1 MGSSREEIAA
11 SFDLRAPGYRES
23 DWHRRSAQ
31 RLIDLCRLKPGDRLL
46 DLGTGTGFAAL
57 HAAKQVGAGGHVL
70 GVDISEGMLREARRD
85 AAGAGLTNVVFVR
98 QDATS
103 LPDLADG
110 SFDVVTC
117 ATSLLY
123 IPIVEGLG
131 EARRVLRTGG
141 VMAFSTIRSGCPL
154 AGRLFRER
162 AAGYGV
168 AIPDPC
174 EPLGSEGACRRALSA
189 AGFDEIDVVIETID
203 FSPRDLERAWES
215 NLHAPSHHDVRRL
228 PADALGGLEREY
240 REALAAQAQAD
251 PSALLRSEMLYGLAR
266 RSHSAGVRK
275 GDR

>member
-1 MGSSREEIAA
+1 MGSSREQIAA
-11 SFDLRAPGYRES
+11 SFDRRAPGYRDS
-23 DWHRRSAQ
+23 DWHRRSAR
-31 RLIDLCRLKPGDRLL
+31 RLVDLCLLKPDDRVL

-57 HAAKQVGAGGHVL
+57 HAAEQVGAGGHVL

-85 AAGAGLTNVVFVR
+85 AAEAGLTNVAFVH

-103 LPDLADG
+103 LPDLADN

-123 IPIVEGLG
+123 IPIAEGLG
-131 EARRVLRTGG
+131 EARRVLRSGG
-141 VMAFSTIRSGCPL
+141 LMALSTMRSGCPL

-189 AGFDEIDVVIETID
+189 AGFDDVEVVIEAIE

-215 NLHAPSHHDVRRL
+215 NLQAPSHREIRRL
-228 PADALGGLEREY
+228 PADALGALEREY
-240 REALAAQAQAD
+240 REALAAQAHAD
-251 PSALLRSEMLYGLAR
+251 PASLLRSDMLYALAQR
-266 RSHSAGVRK
+266 P
-275 GDR
+275 